1 MALNT
6 VNTYLKEKQMA
17 PIHNF
22 LKTLRED
29 MIEYKTLPTNTLRRI
44 SGVAGKTSKALNE
57 LVKLKNELG
66 PDYLKKLKERI
77 GALDEEVIIAV
88 ENQKNSNISK

>member
-6 VNTYLKEKQMA
+6 INAHLREKQMA
-17 PIHNF
+17 PLHGF

-29 MIEYKTLPTNTLRRI
+29 MAEYKTLPTNTLRRI
-44 SGVAGKTSKALNE
+44 ADIGTKTDKALQE
-57 LVKLKNELG
+57 LSKLRTELG
-66 PDYLKKLKERI
+66 PDYLQQLKERI

-88 ENQKNSNISK
+88 ENQKGIV